1 MALTMNITKTGTN
14 VAPSRAR
21 RLEDTWPQAT
31 PSGLFVAALL
41 ERRLSH
47 VTRDRFSGTAS
58 PHQLARVGHPVLV
71 RADRA
76 SDEVEAL
83 LLVSGD
89 SLVLIDAGYGD
100 VGLEVAGTTRAEV
113 EEAARTVRRA
123 LESPAPKAGRIPVA
137 FWIQGNRGGDMRIRE
152 IDAPSFETIAEN
164 YAEAVRKALER
175 LSLVDRPEQGRL
187 ILWRGEPGTGKSHA
201 LRSLVRAWSPWCS
214 AHFIIDP
221 EELFGRAGAYML
233 DVLTWDGDDS
243 DKWRLVILEDSGE
256 LIASDA
262 RTVAGQALSRLLNVT
277 DGLLGQGMRTLVLI
291 TTNEPVKHL
300 HPATRRAGRCLADIE
315 FAALSTEEANGWL
328 NARGEGR
335 RVDRPTTIAELYC
348 QHGTRPAAAHDSTPT
363 RFGFARALAD
373 TAHSNEAP
381 RRTGCASSPKTSRH
395 PSNNS
400 RRSTYDYDE
409 LRLRIDAGDE
419 HSYRVFA
426 TAGFAEATGSLEL
439 PFSDVEVENF
449 ASRISLPSRRD
460 RTYSSAL
467 AEAKRFGGAL
477 FTSLFRDQVY
487 GLYRDAISD
496 ARTRGHGLRITLCL
510 SGAPELISVP
520 WEYLF
525 DAPRFLA
532 MSTSTPVVRY
542 LDLPRGQRSL
552 AVEPPLRI
560 LGVVSSPADYER
572 LDVERER
579 INLERALARL
589 TASGAVELC
598 WLEQAT
604 LESLVGTLQTDTFH
618 ALHYVGHGNC
628 DALSH
633 SGLLVLEDEGGWGS
647 AVSGEQLGTLLH
659 EFDSLRLVVL
669 NACGG
674 ARAGRSNPF
683 AGMAESLVQCEVPAV
698 IAMQFEIT
706 DEAAS
711 VFADGFYSAIATG
724 SPVDAAAAAARFTMF
739 ANRSDGI
746 AWGTPVLYMRVADGR
761 VLLVPDASP
770 NSQSRPGG
778 AAQVCSAS

>member
-1 MALTMNITKTGTN
+1 MNITKTDTN

-47 VTRDRFSGTAS
+47 VTRDRFSGTAA
-58 PHQLARVGHPVLV
+58 PQQLARLGHPVLV

-113 EEAARTVRRA
+113 DEAARMVRRA
-123 LESPAPKAGRIPVA
+123 LESPAPQTGRVPVA
-137 FWIQGNRGGDMRIRE
+137 FWIRGNRRGDVRLRE
-152 IDAPSFETIAEN
+152 IDAPRFETIADN
-164 YAEAVRKALER
+164 YAKAAREALER
-175 LSLVDRPEQGRL
+175 LLLVDRPEQGRL

-201 LRSLVRAWSPWCS
+201 LRALVRAWSSWCS

-221 EELFGRAGAYML
+221 EELFGHAGAYML
-233 DVLTWDGDDS
+233 DVLTWDGDDD

-262 RTVAGQALSRLLNVT
+262 RTVAGQALSRLLNIT
-277 DGLLGQGMRTLVLI
+277 DGLLGQGMRTVVLI

-328 NARGEGR
+328 RARGEGR
-335 RVDRPTTIAELYC
+335 RVDNPTTLAELYR
-348 QHGTRPAAAHDSTPT
+348 QPTTHPATAHDSAPT

-373 TAHSNEAP
+373 TDQPKESA
-381 RRTGCASSPKTSRH
+381 RRTVSTSASKTRTHS
-395 PSNNS
+395 SNSS
-400 RRSTYDYDE
+400 RRPTHEYDE
-409 LRLRIDAGDE
+409 LRLRIDASDE
-419 HSYRVFA
+419 RSYRVLA
-426 TAGFAEATGSLEL
+426 TARFAEAAGRLEL
-439 PFSDVEVENF
+439 PFSDADVEDF
-449 ASRISLPSRRD
+449 ISRVSQPYCRD
-460 RTYSSAL
+460 RIYVSAL
-467 AEAKRFGGAL
+467 AEAKRFGAEL

-487 GLYRDAISD
+487 GLYRDALSE
-496 ARTRGHGLRITLCL
+496 ARSRGRGLRITLCL
-510 SGAPELISVP
+510 SGAPALITVP

-532 MSTSTPVVRY
+532 MSRSTPVVRY

-560 LGVVSSPADYER
+560 LGIASSPADYAR
-572 LDVERER
+572 LDTEREH

-589 TASGAVELC
+589 ATSGAVELC

-604 LESLVGTLQTDTFH
+604 LESLVRALQTDTFH
-618 ALHYVGHGNC
+618 ALHYVGHGNY
-628 DALSH
+628 DTQSN
-633 SGLLVLEDEGGWGS
+633 SGLLMFEDDSGWGMPVNS
-647 AVSGEQLGTLLH
+647 EQLGTILH

-669 NACGG
+669 NACEG
-674 ARAGRSNPF
+674 ARTAGTNPF
-683 AGMAESLVQCEVPAV
+683 AGIAESIVQCEVPAV
-698 IAMQFEIT
+698 IAMQSEIT
-706 DEAAS
+706 DDAAS
-711 VFADGFYSAIATG
+711 VFADGFYTAIATG
-724 SPVDAAAAAARFTMF
+724 SPVDAAVAAGRFTMF

-761 VLLVPDASP
+761 ILVAPNASP
-770 NSQSRPGG
+770 NPARLSLTS
-778 AAQVCSAS
+778 